1 MTRNTRGFTLVEML
15 VATIVMGILGL
26 ALTRILIGDSRF
38 VSKVE
43 AMMNARQVARAAM
56 NTMGVELQM
65 VSQGGLTAASRT
77 GVRARVPYAF
87 GILCDRV
94 WTNDRWIR
102 YAVLV
107 PTDSLMYANATAN
120 GMAWRNASG
129 DYTFHNRN
137 PSVRLGN
144 PERMTLCTNEGIRT
158 NLPKSQFIRMR
169 IFNDTLTAGDV
180 FYLYQDIR
188 YRFYTSVE
196 VPGRLGLWRGR
207 SGSIWEELLT
217 PFDPSSGFRF
227 FVAGGDTSQ
236 IAPPADLSTVSGLEM
251 VLVGASEITPQGS
264 PAPPSFEIST
274 RVNFLN
280 RR

>member
-1 MTRNTRGFTLVEML
+1 MTRNTRGFTLTELL
-15 VATIVMGILGL
+15 VATVVMGILGV

-43 AMMNARQVARAAM
+43 AMMDARQVARAAM

-65 VSQGGLTAASRT
+65 VSRGGLTAASRT
-77 GVRARVPYAF
+77 RVRARVPYAF

-94 WTNDRWIR
+94 WTGDRWIR

-129 DYTFHNRN
+129 NYTFHEDV
-137 PSVRLGN
+137 SAVRPGN
-144 PERMTLCTNEGIRT
+144 PGQLNLCTNEGIRT
-158 NLPKSQFIRMR
+158 NLPKSQFIEMR
-169 IFNDTLTAGDV
+169 ISNDTLTAGDV

-188 YRFYTSVE
+188 YRFSTSVE
-196 VPGRLGLWRGR
+196 VPGRLGLWRQR
-207 SGSIWEELLT
+207 SGDIWEELLT
-217 PFDPSSGFRF
+217 PFDPSSAFRF
-227 FVAGGDTSQ
+227 YVVGRDTSL
-236 IAPPADLSTVSGLEM
+236 IAPPADLSQVTGLELR
-251 VLVGASEITPQGS
+251 LVGASEVTPHGS
-264 PAPPSFEIST
+264 PAPPSFEIRT